1 MFLLHFSFKYI
12 WAKDFWFLYIRIYQ
26 YNLGSYKIL
35 VLYRRYLFSLCMAE
49 QENVR
54 KERWRNNHHSLIII
68 LITFAA
74 AGAAATAARKWILW
88 SVLRTVVP
96 NINCCQFR
104 EFLAGAWAGAG
115 AGAQGCG
122 PSGAGELG
130 AGEGTTDGHVN
141 SIFVL
146 PCAATSFSQFP
157 NSPWSPDI
165 SASGTL
171 CTSSSTPFARRHLHA
186 VVYPRL

>member
-74 AGAAATAARKWILW
+74 AEAAATAARKWILW

-96 NINCCQFR
+96 NINCCQF
-104 EFLAGAWAGAG
+104 
-115 AGAQGCG
+115 
-122 PSGAGELG
+122 LG
-130 AGEGTTDGHVN
+130 ILGRSRNRSRSWRTRMRAIGSRRVRSRGRDN
-141 SIFVL
+141 RRSCQFNF
-146 PCAATSFSQFP
+146 CASVRGDKF
-157 NSPWSPDI
+157 
-165 SASGTL
+165 
-171 CTSSSTPFARRHLHA
+171 
-186 VVYPRL
+186 